1 MEKSMKFLAALVII
15 SMLTGSFF
23 IYSDDEHSNRQKQI
37 AAQNINAGIINSSE
51 CDTGGEPSSKQK
63 CKVRHNCL
71 SGNCFHQTLLT
82 INTLYPPVKS
92 FNIRTVEF
100 DEYTIWSKSTFV

>member
-1 MEKSMKFLAALVII
+1 MKKTMKFLAALGII

-51 CDTGGEPSSKQK
+51 CDTGGEPFSKQK
-63 CKVRHNCL
+63 CKARNHCL
-71 SGNCFHQTLLT
+71 SGNRFHQALLI

-92 FNIRTVEF
+92 FNIRPVGF